1 MGAQATGDPLMV
13 MADPSMGVQATGV
26 QQLIHLARSSI
37 PAWLPDGLTETM
49 SAASAKT
56 SAIRHR
62 YCCCRERAPIP
73 NSNCLA
79 FPDVRQ
85 NCSVDPSGAI
95 P

>member
-1 MGAQATGDPLMV
+1 MGGQATGDPWMV

-49 SAASAKT
+49 SAASAKI
-56 SAIRHR
+56 SAIRYR
-62 YCCCRERAPIP
+62 C
-73 NSNCLA
+73 CLA

-85 NCSVDPSGAI
+85 NCSADPWGAI